1 VENSGEDEESA
12 HTTVLPNESATDEKR
27 KGFRSKP
34 ADLPLPERETTGKAQ
49 YLSTSLL
56 ACPARNPAS
65 PGENGRFTLLHNR
78 EYAGIEPIH
87 LCCLSAGVVVFLLAE
102 NRKLPVRIG
111 MGAIAF
117 FLMSLIVT
125 LLVVL

>member
-1 VENSGEDEESA
+1 MLHS
-12 HTTVLPNESATDEKR
+12 
-27 KGFRSKP
+27 
-34 ADLPLPERETTGKAQ
+34 RECAG
-49 YLSTSLL
+49 TS
-56 ACPARNPAS
+56 
-65 PGENGRFTLLHNR
+65 
-78 EYAGIEPIH
+78 PIY

-117 FLMSLIVT
+117 FLVSLIVT

>member
-1 VENSGEDEESA
+1 MK
-12 HTTVLPNESATDEKR
+12 NEWDFEANRLISPSRSVKR
-27 KGFRSKP
+27 Q
-34 ADLPLPERETTGKAQ
+34 GKHSIYPQA
-49 YLSTSLL
+49 SLQGRQGIL
-56 ACPARNPAS
+56 FP
-65 PGENGRFTLLHNR
+65 PGENGRFPLLHRR
-78 EYAGIEPIH
+78 ECAGIEPIH

>member
-1 VENSGEDEESA
+1 MNLQQTKNERDFEANRLISPSRSVKRQGKHSIYPQAS
-12 HTTVLPNESATDEKR
+12 LPAR
-27 KGFRSKP
+27 QGIL
-34 ADLPLPERETTGKAQ
+34 LPLET
-49 YLSTSLL
+49 
-56 ACPARNPAS
+56 
-65 PGENGRFTLLHNR
+65 
-78 EYAGIEPIH
+78 GIEPIH

>member
-1 VENSGEDEESA
+1 M
-12 HTTVLPNESATDEKR
+12 EKTKKTLTR
-27 KGFRSKP
+27 LSFPMNMQLIKNQWDFEANRLISP
-34 ADLPLPERETTGKAQ
+34 PLRLKRLGKHSIYPQA
-49 YLSTSLL
+49 SL
-56 ACPARNPAS
+56 PARQGILLS
-65 PGENGRFTLLHNR
+65 PGENGRFPLLHNR
-78 EYAGIEPIH
+78 EYAGTSPIY

-117 FLMSLIVT
+117 FLVSLIVT

>member
-1 VENSGEDEESA
+1 M
-12 HTTVLPNESATDEKR
+12 
-27 KGFRSKP
+27 GFRSKP
-34 ADLPLPERETTGKAQ
+34 VDLPPRSVKRQGKHSIYPQA
-49 YLSTSLL
+49 SL
-56 ACPARNPAS
+56 PARQGILLS
-65 PGENGRFTLLHNR
+65 PGENGRFPLLHNR
-78 EYAGIEPIH
+78 EYAGTSPIY

-117 FLMSLIVT
+117 FLVSLIVT